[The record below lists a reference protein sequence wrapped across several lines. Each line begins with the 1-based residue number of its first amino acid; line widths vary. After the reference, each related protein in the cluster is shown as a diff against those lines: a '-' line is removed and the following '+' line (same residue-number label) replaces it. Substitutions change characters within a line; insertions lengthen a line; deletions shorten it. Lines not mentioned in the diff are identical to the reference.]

1 MPKEYFEY
9 YFGATIN
16 TDKEGNVLVWKMGMD
31 DEIKRVVKKIS
42 SEANKKIE
50 SEFDEIKKLDLRFD
64 FKWRLI
70 QRVLEKFKEKK
81 LINAY
86 YYDFENSCFGYKDL
100 SNNLSELRS
109 FNDFI
114 EKKEEVLE

>member
-16 TDKEGNVLVWKMGMD
+16 TDKEGNVLIWKMGME
-31 DEIKRVVKKIS
+31 DEIKRVVKKVS

-50 SEFDEIKKLDLRFD
+50 AELDEIKKLDLRFD

-70 QRVLEKFKEKK
+70 QRALEKFKEKK

-86 YYDFENSCFGYKDL
+86 YYDFEGRFFGYKDL
-100 SNNLSELRS
+100 SNNLSESRAFS
-109 FNDFI
+109 DFI
-114 EKKEEVLE
+114 KKEEVLE